1 MWEMEPGG
9 REEGTGSDSFEEVS
23 RLCLLSVSP
32 QGLLASYTDMNSLY
46 CTLTNMRLSFIT
58 GPSNERANLGLKPLN
73 PGAQISLVSFQFL
86 WYVVTVTRV

>member
-1 MWEMEPGG
+1 MGG
-9 REEGTGSDSFEEVS
+9 RKAVTPLEVS

-32 QGLLASYTDMNSLY
+32 QGLLASYPDMNS
-46 CTLTNMRLSFIT
+46 LTNMRLSFIT